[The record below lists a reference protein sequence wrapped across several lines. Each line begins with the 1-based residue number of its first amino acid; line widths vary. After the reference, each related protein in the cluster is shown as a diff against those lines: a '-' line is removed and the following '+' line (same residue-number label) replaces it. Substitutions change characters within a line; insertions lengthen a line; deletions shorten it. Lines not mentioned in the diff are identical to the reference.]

1 MCLCAIVRLLVFLCR
16 AGLIVVHRLLP
27 NVAPTLKLVMYALV
41 MYAQD
46 QVELVYAQEQ
56 GELVYAREQG
66 E

>member
-1 MCLCAIVRLLVFLCR
+1 MSVSHCPFASIFSVELA
-16 AGLIVVHRLLP
+16 LIVVHTLLP
-27 NVAPTLKLVMYALV
+27 NVAPTLKLVMYVLV

-46 QVELVYAQEQ
+46 QVELVYAREQ